1 MVATHTTPL
10 FISTVT
16 GVGVAGLFLTL
27 PGLCC
32 TLLAHRRAHLTPT
45 HASPNTAGVFA
56 DTYGTAAA
64 GIVGG
69 VGIVGGFFSMSYVGH
84 VPIVFALSYTLVGIG
99 SGATFLSALS
109 TAISLGNAWGIGLV
123 SLCMSLSISFT
134 IVVVNLYKST
144 AGCYQPQCWVKD
156 VRLLG
161 VVCGACVAV
170 GSIGLA
176 LSKK

>member
-1 MVATHTTPL
+1 M
-10 FISTVT
+10 
-16 GVGVAGLFLTL
+16 FLTL